1 MLVKTH
7 KNVQEIVFRLNNYDT
22 IYSDFDPRHY
32 SQRAL
37 SSNFLAEAKRA
48 SRDKDFGKL
57 KLKLFIPKKKRNR
70 HTESAIHTRLKEH
83 FNKHYNRIKKEKS
96 EIMKNGFI
104 FILIG
109 IFTMLVTTW
118 ILFSKGPNSPFINNF
133 FIILLE
139 PAGWF
144 LFWEGL
150 DLLIFEA
157 DKNDLDLFFYKKMTK
172 CNIEFLSY

>member
-1 MLVKTH
+1 MLVKTR
-7 KNVQEIVFRLNNYDT
+7 KNVQEIDFKLNNYNH
-22 IYSDFDPRHY
+22 IYSSFDPRHY
-32 SQRAL
+32 SERAL

-57 KLKLFIPKKKRNR
+57 KLELFIPKKKRNR
-70 HTESAIHTRLKEH
+70 HTESVIQARLKEH
-83 FNKHYNRIKKEKS
+83 FNKHYARIKKEKS
-96 EIMKNGFI
+96 EIIKNGFI

-118 ILFSKGPNSPFINNF
+118 ILFSKGPESLFINNF

-150 DLLIFEA
+150 NLLLFEA

-172 CNIEFLSY
+172 CNIDFLSY